1 MTTWKALRESYRA
14 LRQAAVD
21 GSELADCWAQFC
33 EQAIAVTREAPEHL
47 RLILDLIERQRAGRD
62 RAAVAILDHGCGSG
76 MTLLVLAALG
86 YRDIR
91 GVDVGGDIAPL
102 NRIGR
107 EALCHPDNRFLV
119 FDGGALPLPD
129 ASVDVVLSQQVLEHV
144 RPAFFESYY
153 REEARI
159 LKPGGFAYHQ
169 VPHRLVP
176 FESHSRTW
184 FLHYLPR
191 PLFMAALRVFRNDV
205 ATLETHLFLRWPWRH
220 KRMVRRFIGPCC
232 DLTLRR
238 LKQVRNLQ
246 TYDGVR
252 GLRRLLD
259 RMIDMPVIGGAMGA
273 VLIWFVQLDTV
284 AVKQRG
290 GHGD

>member
-1 MTTWKALRESYRA
+1 MTTWKELRDSYRA

-21 GSELADCWAQFC
+21 GGQLADCWAQFR
-33 EQAIAVTREAPEHL
+33 EGAVVVTREAPEHL
-47 RLILDLIERQRAGRD
+47 SLILDLIERQRAGRD
-62 RAAVAILDHGCGSG
+62 RAAIAILDHGCGSG

-86 YRDIR
+86 YHDIR
-91 GVDVGGDIAPL
+91 GVDVGSNVAPL
-102 NRIGR
+102 NLICRT
-107 EALCHPDNRFLV
+107 ALGHSDDRFLV
-119 FDGGALPLPD
+119 FDGGELPLPD

-159 LKPGGFAYHQ
+159 LKPGGIAYHQ

-176 FESHSRTW
+176 YESHSRTW
-184 FLHYLPR
+184 FLNYLPR
-191 PLFMAALRVFRNDV
+191 PLFMAALRIFRSDV

-220 KRMVRRFIGPCC
+220 KRMVRRFIGPCS

-246 TYDGVR
+246 SYDGVR

-259 RMIDMPVIGGAMGA
+259 WLIDMPVFGGALGA
-273 VLIWFVQLDTV
+273 GLIWFVQLDTV
-284 AVKQRG
+284 AVKQSGTQRT
-290 GHGD
+290 